1 MATKKKILLA
11 LAPLLLA
18 GCGDRSAP
26 PDALSAR
33 DVSRDSK
40 SASAQANARRSDS
53 ATIAAGAETQHP
65 ELWDPNDDRDINKR
79 LLERVKQEGV
89 VRIVSVLASKDK
101 YIFVG
106 EFEVSSQDVAAERP
120 MNKNGSETLR
130 SKRPPLHGT
139 DLWLVNKN
147 GTGLQR
153 LTDDGVSHDPVL
165 SPSGEEIAFVSN
177 DGVRVIDLA
186 SNGTETVSCGS
197 TTRPD
202 DGVHV
207 EYSQPTFSPN
217 GKAIAV
223 LAKDGSKSWVEVTA
237 RSNRRAGEI
246 YLTKG
251 FERYEWNR
259 ESELVLD
266 TGRLVFDWE
275 HLSSEPETSADY
287 AVAPAD
293 KAGDKPTPPPSELLK
308 RLLRKLSPLGVNK
321 IGAYAIS
328 PSGNQIVFEGV
339 FDESE
344 QYAGGPPT
352 KDLWLANRDGSR
364 LRRLTQDKVSYAP
377 VWSPSGKEIAF
388 TAFGFYSSV
397 GVIDIRTGIFRWLS
411 GLQARNPGAQG
422 THAYTNWGY
431 DGPRWSPNGSGIA
444 AVGRDGEGDDWITA
458 VDARSGN
465 KLFQT
470 NGGGYR
476 FSWSH
481 EGELV
486 IPALGKFVFDWKSA
500 FFKRR

>member
-207 EYSQPTFSPN
+207 EYSQPT
-217 GKAIAV
+217 
-223 LAKDGSKSWVEVTA
+223 
-237 RSNRRAGEI
+237 
-246 YLTKG
+246 
-251 FERYEWNR
+251 
-259 ESELVLD
+259 
-266 TGRLVFDWE
+266 
-275 HLSSEPETSADY
+275 
-287 AVAPAD
+287 
-293 KAGDKPTPPPSELLK
+293 
-308 RLLRKLSPLGVNK
+308 
-321 IGAYAIS
+321 
-328 PSGNQIVFEGV
+328 
-339 FDESE
+339 
-344 QYAGGPPT
+344 
-352 KDLWLANRDGSR
+352 
-364 LRRLTQDKVSYAP
+364 
-377 VWSPSGKEIAF
+377 
-388 TAFGFYSSV
+388 
-397 GVIDIRTGIFRWLS
+397 
-411 GLQARNPGAQG
+411 
-422 THAYTNWGY
+422 
-431 DGPRWSPNGSGIA
+431 
-444 AVGRDGEGDDWITA
+444 
-458 VDARSGN
+458 
-465 KLFQT
+465 
-470 NGGGYR
+470 
-476 FSWSH
+476 
-481 EGELV
+481 
-486 IPALGKFVFDWKSA
+486 
-500 FFKRR
+500 

>member
-1 MATKKKILLA
+1 
-11 LAPLLLA
+11 
-18 GCGDRSAP
+18 
-26 PDALSAR
+26 
-33 DVSRDSK
+33 
-40 SASAQANARRSDS
+40 
-53 ATIAAGAETQHP
+53 
-65 ELWDPNDDRDINKR
+65 
-79 LLERVKQEGV
+79 
-89 VRIVSVLASKDK
+89 
-101 YIFVG
+101 
-106 EFEVSSQDVAAERP
+106 
-120 MNKNGSETLR
+120 
-130 SKRPPLHGT
+130 
-139 DLWLVNKN
+139 
-147 GTGLQR
+147 
-153 LTDDGVSHDPVL
+153 
-165 SPSGEEIAFVSN
+165 PSGEEIAFVSN